1 MFLNKGKRKLEKGDH
16 ILMVAGP
23 YKTRYGYV
31 THFSTTRIS
40 TYVLLNGETREKCLH
55 LTSMQVMIDEL
66 PENDFDTALL
76 IGIDLVLE
84 QLLHLDLSDLE
95 IHSMFDRR
103 IGVIRGDMMASQASD
118 S

>member
-1 MFLNKGKRKLEKGDH
+1 MFLNKGKRKLEKGDR

-31 THFSTTRIS
+31 TRFSTTRIS
-40 TYVLLNGETREKCLH
+40 AYILLNGETREKCLR

-66 PENDFDTALL
+66 PENDFDAALL
-76 IGIDLVLE
+76 IGIDSVLD
-84 QLLHLDLSDLE
+84 QLLCLDLTDLE

-103 IGVIRGDMMASQASD
+103 IGVIQDDMNASQASD
-118 S
+118 L